1 MDASLLLKA
10 LIALAP
16 VLLLLLLFDR
26 LDVFNLIPLKDIG
39 KLTAAGAVLA
49 ALTLFI
55 GGGVLDGFPIGFS
68 YYTRYVAPIIEEALK
83 AAPVIA
89 LFALNRIG
97 FKIDAA
103 IAGFA
108 VGAGFS
114 VAENAWF
121 LFAITNANVTDWI
134 VRGFGTAVMHG
145 AATALFAI
153 VSHEMSEKQAE
164 ASAAHYRFQP
174 LLFAPGLLLAIVIH
188 STFNHFPNHPLAIM
202 AVIFLLAPATLFIAL
217 NRSDAATK
225 AWLATDAAAH
235 HKALEDIRSGQFFES
250 AAGRA
255 LLEAVALHQDM
266 KRDDVLAWAEL
277 KTALIL
283 RAEEL
288 ILASHNERPERPS
301 ASEAQL
307 FTRLDALEH
316 QLGRASVA
324 ALCAKLG
331 FSRNDLY
338 EIGRLRAHVRS
349 LYPADAA
356 P

>member
-1 MDASLLLKA
+1 MDAGLLLKA

-26 LDVFNLIPLKDIG
+26 LDVFNLIPLKDIS
-39 KLTAAGAVLA
+39 KLTAAGAGLA
-49 ALTLFI
+49 GLTLFVS
-55 GGGVLDGFPIGFS
+55 GGVLDGFPIGFS
-68 YYTRYVAPIIEEALK
+68 YYTRYVAPIIEETLK
-83 AAPVIA
+83 AAPTVA

-121 LFAITNANVTDWI
+121 LFAITNANVTDWL

-164 ASAAHYRFQP
+164 AAAAHYRFQP
-174 LLFAPGLLLAIVIH
+174 ALFAPGLLLAIVIH
-188 STFNHFPNHPLAIM
+188 STFNHFPDQPLAIM

-217 NRSDAATK
+217 TRSDAATK

-235 HKALEDIRSGQFFES
+235 QKALEDIRSGRFFES
-250 AAGRA
+250 APGRA
-255 LLEAVALHQDM
+255 TLEAVALHTHI
-266 KRDDVLAWAEL
+266 KRDDVLLWAEL

-288 ILASHNERPERPS
+288 ILASHGDQPERPGAPES
-301 ASEAQL
+301 QL
-307 FTRLDALEH
+307 FKRLDALEQ
-316 QLGRASVA
+316 QLGKTIVA

-338 EIGRLRAHVRS
+338 EIGRLRAHVRD
-349 LYPADAA
+349 LDPAV
-356 P
+356 